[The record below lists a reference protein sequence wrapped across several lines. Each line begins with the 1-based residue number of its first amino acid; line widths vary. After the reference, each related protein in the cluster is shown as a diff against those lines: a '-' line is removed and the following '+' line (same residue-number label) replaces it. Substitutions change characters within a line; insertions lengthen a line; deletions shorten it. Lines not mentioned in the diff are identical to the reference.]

1 MSYTVYL
8 HPNVVKFLRKLP
20 ESDVQRIRAKLT
32 ELINPYSVRA
42 VKLKGNEA
50 FRIRVG
56 GYRILYTVDDDRK
69 VVVVFKVDRRD
80 RVYSRV

>member
-8 HPNVVKFLRKLP
+8 HPNVVKFLRKLSK
-20 ESDVQRIRAKLT
+20 SDVQRIRAKLT

-42 VKLKGNEA
+42 VKLKGM
-50 FRIRVG
+50 V

>member
-20 ESDVQRIRAKLT
+20 KSDVQRIRAKLT

-50 FRIRVG
+50 FRNHPIRF
-56 GYRILYTVDDDRK
+56 RIPGTYTVVFFRK
-69 VVVVFKVDRRD
+69 IFVCNCPLNMR
-80 RVYSRV
+80 